1 MEDTRPAEGECS
13 DKCPCCCHRPSRDV
27 QLIPTL
33 LRPWFGQLGVP
44 RTILAALSSPH
55 TPCDNTRCARGRQHI
70 QKIKYTAP
78 GWFLQVEATIRC
90 EAFPIHFKI
99 QTPRVVPSLRFLSK
113 ISFDEFKIKLS
124 TRELT
129 LYDVEPKGRSV
140 LHASL

>member
-1 MEDTRPAEGECS
+1 MQDVCS
-13 DKCPCCCHRPSRDV
+13 NVCPCCCHAPSRDV
-27 QLIPTL
+27 QLIPKA
-33 LRPWFGQLGVP
+33 LRPWLGRLNVP
-44 RTILAALSSPH
+44 RTLLAASSSSVL
-55 TPCDNTRCARGRQHI
+55 PCDHAECARGRQQI
-70 QKIKYTAP
+70 QKIKYTVP

-99 QTPRVVPSLRFLSK
+99 QTPRVVPSLRFLSR